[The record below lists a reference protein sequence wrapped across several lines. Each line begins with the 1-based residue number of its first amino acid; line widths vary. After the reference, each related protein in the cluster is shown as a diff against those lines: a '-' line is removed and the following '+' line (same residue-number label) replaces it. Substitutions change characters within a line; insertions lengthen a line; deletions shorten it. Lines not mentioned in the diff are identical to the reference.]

1 MPADPADVFVTVYP
15 GTCTVEYHPLDV
27 DRDMPVVHGWLR
39 QDYARHWGM
48 QDQSLAQARA
58 AYERLAR
65 QPDQDI
71 RIGRLGGTLPPLC
84 LLECYHP
91 LLDMLAE
98 HCDVQA
104 SDRGLHLLV
113 APHEQRPRG
122 ISCVA
127 WYLLH
132 AAADH
137 LFRDP
142 AVQRILVEPDIRN
155 EAMHVLCGRAGYEAA
170 EVLHLPDKTAL
181 LLQLTRDR
189 HARQPGS
196 PPPRAEPP
204 LTPAQVQRHLMLG
217 RVKRRLH
224 TIF

>member
-15 GTCTVEYHPLDV
+15 GTCTVEYHPIDL
-27 DRDMPVVHGWLR
+27 DRDMPVVHGWLH

-71 RIGRLGGTLPPLC
+71 RIGRLGGTLQPLC

-91 LLDMLAE
+91 LLDVLAG
-98 HCDVQA
+98 HCDVKA

-113 APHEQRPRG
+113 APPAQRPRTVP
-122 ISCVA
+122 SLS

-132 AAADH
+132 AAASH

-142 AVQRILVEPDIRN
+142 TVQRVLVEPDIRN
-155 EAMHVLCGRAGYEAA
+155 EAMHILCRRAGYEAVG
-170 EVLHLPDKTAL
+170 VLHLPDKTAL

-189 HARQPGS
+189 HASLPAD
-196 PPPRAEPP
+196 PAPRAAPP
-204 LTPAQVQRHLMLG
+204 LTPLQVQRHLMLG